1 MHPTLN
7 FKTVGQGSPIML
19 LHGLFGTLDNWLT
32 IARKLEDEGFM
43 TFLIDQRDHGRSDH
57 TDAFNYPLLADDLL
71 RFMEENWIHETILIG
86 HSMGGKTG
94 LQFVSQHEDMVKKF
108 IVIDICFKRYPSGHE
123 DVFEAMFAVDPS
135 KIKSRDEALDIMMNK
150 LHDLGTVQFL
160 MKNLTRKKEGGFEW
174 KLNLPLLFKEY
185 HNILDE
191 IKFDHPCEAKTLFI
205 RGSRSNY
212 IRDEDIP
219 EIQKTFPNG
228 RIVTIEGAGH
238 WVHVDKPNELF
249 QEINTFIR
257 E

>member
-1 MHPTLN
+1 MNPTLN
-7 FKTVGQGSPIML
+7 FKTVGQGPPVII

-32 IARKLEDEGFM
+32 TARKLEDEGFM

-57 TDAFNYPLLADDLL
+57 TDAFNYTLLADDIL

-94 LQFVSQHEDMVKKF
+94 LKFVSEHEDMVTKF
-108 IVIDICFKRYPSGHE
+108 IVIDICFRKYPSGHE
-123 DVFEAMFAVDPS
+123 DVFEALLKVDLN
-135 KIKSRDEALDIMMNK
+135 KIKSRKEVQDILMNK
-150 LHDLGTVQFL
+150 INNQGTVQFL
-160 MKNLTRKKEGGFEW
+160 MKNLTRKIEGGFEW
-174 KLNLPLLFKEY
+174 KLNLSLLYKEY
-185 HNILDE
+185 ENILDE
-191 IKFDHPCEAKTLFI
+191 IKFDHPCETKTLFI

-219 EIQKTFPNG
+219 VIQKTFPNS

-249 QEINTFIR
+249 EEINAFIR